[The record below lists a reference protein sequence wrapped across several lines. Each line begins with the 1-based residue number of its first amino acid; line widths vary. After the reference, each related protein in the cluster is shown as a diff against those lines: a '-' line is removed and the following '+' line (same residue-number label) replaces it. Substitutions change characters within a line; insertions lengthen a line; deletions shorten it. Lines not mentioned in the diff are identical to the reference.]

1 MAYCGHNNDDE
12 PEIYP
17 IRFEQSS
24 YTIRFG
30 VGTSISFVDGGGI
43 YELTASNPKVLGK
56 FGIDSETHRLLI
68 NPSSVGESSLTITD
82 ILANATI
89 TLNFKVEDFYISFK
103 VDEINGKNINP

>member
-1 MAYCGHNNDDE
+1 MASCGHNNDDE

-43 YELTASNPKVLGK
+43 YELTASNPEVLGK
-56 FGIDSETHRLLI
+56 FGIDSENTSAI
-68 NPSSVGESSLTITD
+68 G
-82 ILANATI
+82 
-89 TLNFKVEDFYISFK
+89 KSFK
-103 VDEINGKNINP
+103 RGGILFDYY